1 MRLLF
6 LACLSPKTGNCTT
19 AERIRDHIESA
30 GHVCALRDTREF
42 SSASEVT
49 LLMSQA
55 QEPFDAAL
63 AIHLFKGGRLLLG
76 VSMPFGVVFGGTDI
90 NEDVKDEHKRRVME
104 DVLHRARFAVAF
116 TEEMKQKAETYLDC
130 DITKVCVQAQGIE
143 TKLSSDFSWT
153 DFLHTSG
160 VCVDRVDDLHV
171 FLLVCGL
178 RKVKDPLY
186 LLNAFSEWH
195 AQNPLVI
202 LIIIGPK
209 IDPVLSSEVE
219 ECVKRSA
226 GVFLAVERSQEELHT
241 AMRKSFAVV
250 NSSVSEGMSAAILEA
265 MDLRVPVLAR
275 DIPGNAAI
283 VQHEHSGLLYSS
295 PEEFVLLSKR
305 LLSDK
310 KLQENL
316 RANGKRYVTERHD
329 SVKER
334 TTYQQLMEKLQ

>member
-1 MRLLF
+1 M
-6 LACLSPKTGNCTT
+6 
-19 AERIRDHIESA
+19 
-30 GHVCALRDTREF
+30 
-42 SSASEVT
+42 
-49 LLMSQA
+49 
-55 QEPFDAAL
+55 DAA
-63 AIHLFKGGRLLLG
+63 ASGG
-76 VSMPFGVVFGGTDI
+76 SAAEAAASGGSGAD
-90 NEDVKDEHKRRVME
+90 
-104 DVLHRARFAVAF
+104 
-116 TEEMKQKAETYLDC
+116 
-130 DITKVCVQAQGIE
+130 
-143 TKLSSDFSWT
+143 SWT
-153 DFLHTSG
+153 GEASG
-160 VCVDRVDDLHV
+160 ADSWTGEASGMPAARTDWPGTQAWQPSWPGTQAWQACRVCVDRVDDLHV

-195 AQNPLVI
+195 TQNPLVI

-226 GVFLAVERSQEELHT
+226 GVFLAAERSQEELHA

-265 MDLRVPVLAR
+265 MDLNVPVLAR

-305 LLSDK
+305 LLSDEE
-310 KLQENL
+310 LQENL
-316 RANGKRYVTERHD
+316 RTNGKRYVTERHD
-329 SVKER
+329 SMKER
-334 TTYQQLMEKLQ
+334 TTYQQLVEKLQ